1 MPNQFLPKILI
12 VDDLKEN
19 LIWLEGHLRT
29 VAAEIH
35 RAYSG
40 PEALDLVQKH
50 NYALMII
57 DVQMPFMTGFELVD
71 AIHDGTQNIFTPV
84 IFVTAIHFDDKS
96 IFRGYQSGAVD
107 YLTKPVIP
115 EILVSKVKVFLEL
128 DTIRQQLKESKQL
141 YEDIINDQTDF
152 IIRTEP
158 DLSLRFSNLSFLKE
172 NKTSLQQLIGRNLT
186 EFIYPDDLEKINS
199 AIASLT
205 DLNPTCTLQTRL
217 LFGGREMWVNAVVRS
232 SYIIPGKV
240 SYYQFVFRD
249 ITSEKLARTE
259 LIKALQKAEEATKG
273 KSLFLANM
281 SHEIRTP
288 LNSIIGMVS
297 LLNRSA
303 LSEDQKEDIDVISI
317 SANKL
322 LDLINQILDFSRIE
336 ANQVKLERISF
347 DLHAEIFRIIKIFQ
361 AGSKDKGIELN
372 CNIASGVP
380 VHVLGDPLR
389 FGQILMNLISNSLK
403 FTEAGSISVSTTVEK
418 SNGNN
423 LLLRI
428 SVSDTGIGIPEDDQS
443 HIFDMFMQSDN
454 SIARKFG
461 GSGLGLAISKSLV
474 HLMGGRI
481 GFTSEAGKGTEFW
494 FTIEFEQDEGDSK
507 SIDSN
512 AGFTEGLLNKPLS
525 ILVVEDNLLNQKVVC
540 ASLKKMGFI
549 PDVAENGSVAIEKYI
564 SNHYDLIIMDIQMPV
579 MDGLEATLK
588 IREIEN
594 SDINRKRIPIVALT
608 ANAMKEDREK
618 CIAIGMDDYMSKPF
632 KFNELSSILARILV

>member
-1 MPNQFLPKILI
+1 
-12 VDDLKEN
+12 
-19 LIWLEGHLRT
+19 
-29 VAAEIH
+29 
-35 RAYSG
+35 
-40 PEALDLVQKH
+40 
-50 NYALMII
+50 
-57 DVQMPFMTGFELVD
+57 
-71 AIHDGTQNIFTPV
+71 
-84 IFVTAIHFDDKS
+84 
-96 IFRGYQSGAVD
+96 
-107 YLTKPVIP
+107 
-115 EILVSKVKVFLEL
+115 
-128 DTIRQQLKESKQL
+128 
-141 YEDIINDQTDF
+141 
-152 IIRTEP
+152 
-158 DLSLRFSNLSFLKE
+158 
-172 NKTSLQQLIGRNLT
+172 
-186 EFIYPDDLEKINS
+186 
-199 AIASLT
+199 
-205 DLNPTCTLQTRL
+205 
-217 LFGGREMWVNAVVRS
+217 MWVNAVVRS

-525 ILVVEDNLLNQKVVC
+525 ILVVEDNLPNQKVVC